1 MDVLMFITALV
12 LALVGFVLGR
22 ETKHTKQDP
31 AAVQRELVRTEEVI
45 EAIEEDL
52 KGDTPEDD
60 LANRW
65 NKI

>member
-22 ETKHTKQDP
+22 ETKSAKQDS
-31 AAVQRELVRTEEVI
+31 AAVQRELKRTEEVI

-52 KGDTPEDD
+52 KGDTPEEDI
-60 LANRW
+60 AGRW
-65 NKI
+65 SKI